1 MAQTPFYM
9 CHRYKSSHIN
19 FIKKCLKNQLEY
31 FSNPDMGSY
40 ATKMNTM
47 ELNYNLHHHHQHHHH
62 QYHPSQA
69 DHGEQGQPRTTK
81 IYTT

>member
-1 MAQTPFYM
+1 MVPQI
-9 CHRYKSSHIN
+9 YK
-19 FIKKCLKNQLEY
+19 FTYKLYKKCLKNQLEY